1 MQGDIARPADGFQ
14 TVLVSLDP
22 RSRTT
27 HQPGPASSREGFST
41 RMSSNKRNL
50 PVTLPA
56 EPEPPA
62 AFTPEIDPTVPCPDL
77 SLRSIAYFSMEIA
90 LSPALPTYSG
100 GLGML
105 AGDTLR
111 SAADTAAP
119 MVAVSLAHRRGY
131 FRQKLDASGQQTE
144 SDVPWSPETT
154 LAPASSTIR
163 LNLQD
168 RDIQVRAWRFDVVGV
183 AGHIIPVF
191 LLDTDIEGNNSFDR
205 TLTDHLYGGD
215 TYYRLCQE
223 AVLGLAGSMLLH
235 AMGCMPQVYH
245 MNEGHAALLTLALLQ
260 QRLDGGA
267 LAAATDEDAEA
278 VKRQCVFTT
287 HTPVPAG
294 HDMFGMDQ
302 ARAILGPER
311 CSTIER
317 FGCLHNGLLNMTYL
331 ALRFARYVNGVA
343 MQHGKVS
350 QEMFPEYTIHSIT
363 NGVHAATWTSHCLQ
377 DLLDKEIPMWRYDN
391 QYFRS
396 VYGIESAK
404 ISNCHHQGKQR
415 LFKLVKERTGHQFD
429 PKVLTLGFARR
440 VATYKRA
447 SLLLNDPKR
456 LLKIARKIGGLQ
468 ILYAGKAHPADNAGK
483 GLIKDVV
490 ETAEKLD
497 SNALR
502 ILYLENYDWE
512 LGAQLT
518 QGVDVWIN
526 TPRRPYEAS
535 GTSGMKAALNGVPS
549 LSILDGWWI
558 EGCAEDVTGWAI
570 DDADSEAAEAQ
581 SLYDK
586 LENSI
591 APLYQRPNAWARM
604 QQSCIAMNG
613 TFFNTH
619 RMLAQYFGNAYF
631 PQTPLADVEPVSADA
646 AGKEMLTPLLQPA

>member
-1 MQGDIARPADGFQ
+1 MTLAKTPQSSTT
-14 TVLVSLDP
+14 TV
-22 RSRTT
+22 
-27 HQPGPASSREGFST
+27 
-41 RMSSNKRNL
+41 
-50 PVTLPA
+50 
-56 EPEPPA
+56 PEPPA
-62 AFTPEIDPTVPCPDL
+62 AFTPLIDKNAACPDL
-77 SLRSIAYFSMEIA
+77 TTRTIAYYSMEIA

-119 MVAVSLAHRRGY
+119 MVAVSLVHRKGY
-131 FRQKLDASGQQTE
+131 FRQMLDASGQQTE
-144 SDVPWSPETT
+144 TDVAWTPETT
-154 LAPASSTIR
+154 LPSAAKTVTVTIQNR
-163 LNLQD
+163 P
-168 RDIQVRAWRFDVVGV
+168 IKVTAWRFDVVGAV
-183 AGHIIPVF
+183 GHVIPVF
-191 LLDTDIEGNNSFDR
+191 LLDTDVEGNDLWDR
-205 TLTDHLYGGD
+205 RLTDHLYGGD

-223 AVLGLAGSMLLH
+223 AVLGLAGTALLH
-235 AMGCMPQVYH
+235 DLGCKPMVYH
-245 MNEGHAALLTLALLQ
+245 MNEGHAAFLTLALLQ
-260 QRLDGGA
+260 EQIGEKSLSE
-267 LAAATDEDAEA
+267 ATDADAD
-278 VKRQCVFTT
+278 VVRQQCVFTT

-294 HDMFGMDQ
+294 HDQFGMDQ
-302 ARAILGPER
+302 AKTVLGLER
-311 CSTIER
+311 SATIER

-331 ALRFARYVNGVA
+331 ALKFSRFVNGVA

-350 QEMFPEYTIHSIT
+350 QEMFPDYTIHSIT
-363 NGVHAATWTSHCLQ
+363 NGVHAATWTSQALQ
-377 DLLDKEIPMWRYDN
+377 DLLDKEIPAWRHDN

-396 VYGIESAK
+396 VYGIEPAR
-404 ISNCHHQGKQR
+404 ISNCHHLGKQR
-415 LFKLVKERTGHQFD
+415 LFKLVAERTGQQFD

-447 SLLLNDPKR
+447 SLLLQDPKR

-468 ILYAGKAHPADNAGK
+468 ILYAGKAHPADTAGK
-483 GLIKDVV
+483 GLIKDVF
-490 ETAEKLD
+490 ETAQKLN
-497 SNALR
+497 SSALR
-502 ILYLENYDWE
+502 IIYLENYDWE

-518 QGVDVWIN
+518 QGVDVWVN

-570 DDADSEAAEAQ
+570 DDGDTEAAEAQ

-591 APLYQRPNAWARM
+591 APLYQRPMAWARM

-619 RMLAQYFGNAYF
+619 RMLGQYFMNAYF
-631 PQTPLADVEPVSADA
+631 PQSPLPDVELGLGEAISNETSV
-646 AGKEMLTPLLQPA
+646 LTPA